1 MLSAKDISAML
12 PDLSAVRVRQMK
24 GVVGTD
30 KYMAPEVLW
39 NKPYN
44 PFAADIY
51 SLGVILFI
59 MATGFAP
66 YKVAEMLNTAYK
78 HLSNHGARGLIAA
91 YHLEGKVPEALVELI
106 GDMMSFTESARPSIK
121 QVIARLH
128 AFLGIDA

>member
-12 PDLSAVRVRQMK
+12 PDLSAVHVRPMK
-24 GVVGTD
+24 GVVGTL
-30 KYMAPEVLW
+30 KYMAPEVLR
-39 NKPYN
+39 NEPYN

-51 SLGVILFI
+51 SLGVTFFI
-59 MATGFAP
+59 MATGYEP
-66 YKVAEMLNTAYK
+66 YSRAEMLDPAYK

-91 YHLEGKVPEALVELI
+91 YDLEGTVPEALVELI

-128 AFLGIDA
+128 GIDA